1 MHILLA
7 EDTEQT
13 RLTFSMVLQ
22 SAGYEV
28 TAVEDGRKALDQILA
43 LKDTPNKI
51 DMLITDIRMSGL
63 DGLSLLHELTRRK
76 AQVPTLAITGFSDK
90 DVLVELMRNGCQ
102 EYIEKPFEACEL
114 LEAVEKIIR
123 KSD

>member
-51 DMLITDIRMSGL
+51 DLLITDIRMSGL